1 MVIEGFENS
10 KVSRL
15 YVMDYGLFQVH
26 SNGRVIGI
34 TGSLIE
40 THDGKWVLVDTGFP
54 RKYLQDRDKASRE
67 DKLDEFGTILE
78 LGPENMPAGQ
88 MAKIGLS
95 PDDIDLQI
103 LTHTHIDHVGGIEDF
118 RHVPM
123 VVNQAERAL
132 DKPLYWHGR
141 HPYEWPEDQI
151 YIEVTGDTQLFSGL
165 TLLETPGHTPGQ
177 MSLLVE
183 LPETGTVILTSDTIS
198 RPEELEGNFD
208 GYWRPELAEK
218 HAHRLMALAEERN
231 AFVIFEHSPEQWPT
245 LNKIPQCYP

>member
-10 KVSRL
+10 KVNRL

-26 SNGRVIGI
+26 SNGRIIGI

-40 THDGKWVLVDTGFP
+40 TDDGKWVLVDTGFP
-54 RKYLQDRDKASRE
+54 RKYLAARDKASRE

-88 MAKIGLS
+88 LALIGLT
-95 PDDIDLQI
+95 PDDIDLQV

-123 VVNQAERAL
+123 VVHRAERAL

-141 HPYEWPEDQI
+141 HPFDWPEDQV
-151 YIEVTGDTQLFSGL
+151 YIEVEGDVELCEGL

-183 LPETGTVILTSDTIS
+183 LPETGAVIRS
-198 RPEELEGNFD
+198 G
-208 GYWRPELAEK
+208 
-218 HAHRLMALAEERN
+218 
-231 AFVIFEHSPEQWPT
+231 PT
-245 LNKIPQCYP
+245 GGRRE